1 MKKAKT
7 LLFVL
12 TIFALLLT
20 ACGAGAPAAG
30 APTGM
35 QCTPAGG
42 SPASASELVIGT
54 GGKGGVFYPYGEGL
68 AKILSANLPGVT
80 ATFLE
85 TGGSVDNM
93 KFIQS
98 GKVQI
103 GMSTVDSAFDAVQ
116 GQGAYTESG
125 KIPACALAVLYTSF
139 VHVIASEA
147 SGINNLAEMKGKI
160 VSVGDS
166 GSSTEGA
173 ADRILEAA
181 GINPQSDITRQNLS
195 IADATAAMT
204 GGKIDAFFWIGG
216 LPTKAVSDMLS
227 AGLKVK
233 FIDASQYV
241 QPLAAKYGA
250 VYRAFTLPK
259 DVYGTGT
266 DIAGIG
272 IGNILFVNAN
282 MSADQADQILKTIF
296 AHLDE
301 VHALHPQAKNLTLAD
316 AVLGSSIPFH
326 PGAIR
331 FYTEQGVW
339 K

>member
-1 MKKAKT
+1 MMKVKVF
-7 LLFVL
+7 LFVVM
-12 TIFALLLT
+12 ISALLLS
-20 ACGAGAPAAG
+20 ACAAPAVG
-30 APTGM
+30 T
-35 QCTPAGG
+35 
-42 SPASASELVIGT
+42 PASAKCTPTGAGMTSAPQLVIGT

-68 AKILSANLPGVT
+68 AKIMTANMPGVT
-80 ATFLE
+80 TTFLE

-98 GKVQI
+98 GKVQV
-103 GMSTVDSAFDAVQ
+103 GLSTVDSAFDAVQ
-116 GQGAYTESG
+116 GQGAYAENG

-139 VHVIASEA
+139 VHIVASEA
-147 SGINNLAEMKGKI
+147 SGINNVAGMKGRV

-173 ADRILEAA
+173 AERILEAA
-181 GINPQSDITRQNLS
+181 GLNPQTDITRRNLS
-195 IADATAAMT
+195 IADATTALNEGT
-204 GGKIDAFFWIGG
+204 IDAFFWIGG

-227 AGLKVK
+227 TGVKVK

-259 DVYGTGT
+259 DVYGTQA

-282 MSADQADQILKTIF
+282 MSEDQAYQILKTIF

-301 VHALHPQAKNLTLAD
+301 VHALHPQARNLILAE
-316 AVLGSSIPFH
+316 AVVGSSIPFH

-331 FYTEQGVW
+331 FYKEQGVW
-339 K
+339 KE

>member
-1 MKKAKT
+1 MKKAKVF
-7 LLFVL
+7 LFVL
-12 TIFALLLT
+12 SLFALLLS
-20 ACGAGAPAAG
+20 ACGAPATGAPASTETTCPSEGRSA
-30 APTGM
+30 T
-35 QCTPAGG
+35 
-42 SPASASELVIGT
+42 SASELVIGT

-68 AKILSANLPGVT
+68 AKILSANMTGVT

-98 GKVQI
+98 CKIQI
-103 GMSTVDSAFDAVQ
+103 GFSTVDSAFDAIQ
-116 GQGAYTESG
+116 GQGAYVESG
-125 KIPACALAVLYTSF
+125 KVPACALAVLYTSF

-147 SGINNLAEMKGKI
+147 SGINSVAEMKGKV

-173 ADRILEAA
+173 AERILEAA
-181 GINPQSDITRQNLS
+181 GLNPQNDITRQNLS
-195 IADATAAMT
+195 IANAASGLT
-204 GGKIDAFFWIGG
+204 EGKIDAFFWIGG

-227 AGLKVK
+227 SGLKVK

-241 QPLAAKYGA
+241 QPMAARYGP

-259 DVYGTGT
+259 DIYGTQT
-266 DIAGIG
+266 DVPGIG

-282 MSADQADQILKTIF
+282 MPEDQAYQILKTIF
-296 AHLDE
+296 EHLDD
-301 VHALHPQAKNLTLAD
+301 VHALHPQAASLTLND
-316 AVLGSSIPFH
+316 AVVGSSIPFH

-331 FYTEQGVW
+331 FYQEQGVW